1 VIPRWYVAGTS
12 VRGDAH
18 RRRGTPNQD
27 AILILPGDHGGPLVA
42 IADGHGSERSFRSDV
57 GARLAVTTAARC
69 VRRLKPAMKA
79 AADTPGIERLVVDL
93 AREIVVTW
101 RALATSDLEA
111 RPFTVE
117 ELTGLGVAGQDA
129 TDQLRSEPLI
139 AYGATLL
146 LTAVIAQRLIM
157 LQIGDGDILR
167 VTLDDDH
174 PIVVR
179 PIPSDDRL
187 VGNVTT
193 SLCVAGAERDF
204 RADVRELARPDH
216 AELVIM
222 TTDGYANSF
231 VDDAAFLQAGPDV
244 LDLLQEHGIDWVGE
258 QLPGWLETA
267 SREGSGDDITMAILW
282 REPGGPGRR
291 SGHAAA
297 EAASTDVPAELS
309 PSTAHPVTKQS
320 SRSLASRVIP
330 VAIGFTL
337 GTLLGWLML
346 GESGS
351 RAGDEGGVASVTSP
365 TFATGNRTTWTWGG
379 GIELVELL
387 RGDPT
392 GRRIDVPEL
401 RGRGPVRD
409 VEAGFGAVWIAVE
422 EDALIRVDDPTNEVD
437 VIELGDEPA
446 GISIGHRQVFVFSAS
461 GNVLH
466 IVTPEPP
473 FEMSTMEL
481 DDPLAGRGGSP
492 SPPSSNDWDGSG

>member
-1 VIPRWYVAGTS
+1 
-12 VRGDAH
+12 
-18 RRRGTPNQD
+18 
-27 AILILPGDHGGPLVA
+27 
-42 IADGHGSERSFRSDV
+42 
-57 GARLAVTTAARC
+57 
-69 VRRLKPAMKA
+69 MKA
-79 AADTPGIERLVVDL
+79 AADTSGIERLAVDL
-93 AREIVVTW
+93 AREIVGTW
-101 RALATSDLEA
+101 RALATSDLEE

-117 ELTGLGVAGQDA
+117 ELTALGGAGQDA
-129 TDQLRSEPLI
+129 MDQLRSEPLI

-146 LTAVIAQRLIM
+146 LTAAIAQRLIM

-167 VTLDDDH
+167 VTSDDGH

-193 SLCVAGAERDF
+193 SLCVQGAERDF
-204 RADVRELARPDH
+204 RVDVREFARPDH

-244 LDLLQEHGIDWVGE
+244 LNLLQERGIDWVGE
-258 QLPGWLETA
+258 QLPEWLETA
-267 SREGSGDDITMAILW
+267 SREGSGDDITMAVMW

-291 SGHAAA
+291 AGHAAA
-297 EAASTDVPAELS
+297 EVATTDVPSESS

-320 SRSLASRVIP
+320 PRRFARRVIP

-337 GTLLGWLML
+337 GALLGWSLF

-351 RAGDEGGVASVTSP
+351 QAGDGGGGVASVTPP
-365 TFATGNRTTWTWGG
+365 TFATGNNRTTWTWGG

-422 EDALIRVDDPTNEVD
+422 EDALIRVENPTKEVD
-437 VIELGDEPA
+437 VIEEVDVIDLGDEPD
-446 GISIGHRQVFVFSAS
+446 GISIGHRQVFVLSAS
-461 GNVLH
+461 GNLLH
-466 IVTPEPP
+466 VVAPEPP
-473 FEMSTMEL
+473 FELSTVEL
-481 DDPLAGRGGSP
+481 DDPLPGRGGSP
-492 SPPSSNDWDGSG
+492 SPSSSPTTSGTDQDEMDLMQAATRR